1 MLVMIKH
8 LHGDS
13 VLVSDELMSEMQIY
27 DRTNDSTMYSLV
39 IDKLCIIIING
50 IFTAGVIVIGIIHE
64 ILCENEILNQKTM
77 AIDE

>member
-1 MLVMIKH
+1 MRKH
-8 LHGDS
+8 LHGDA

-39 IDKLCIIIING
+39 TDKLCIIITNG
-50 IFTAGVIVIGIIHE
+50 ISTAGVIVIGIIHD

>member
-1 MLVMIKH
+1 MIVMRKH
-8 LHGDS
+8 LPGET
-13 VLVSDELMSEMQIY
+13 VLVGDELMSEMKIY

-39 IDKLCIIIING
+39 INKLCIIIADG
-50 IFTAGVIVIGIIHE
+50 ISTAGVIVIGIIHD